1 MPKLLSPEE
10 FVLLKQCDAETEL
23 EENEVVGSLITR
35 GLIRKSDVGDK
46 LSDWQKYRI
55 CDNPV
60 FPYIT
65 LEITEKC
72 NFNCLHCFA
81 AADNNALNAE
91 MSYEN
96 ILLILD
102 QAVECG
108 IQAVKI
114 TGGEPMLHPDF
125 VRIMDAIYARGMWV
139 FQINTNGYFLRQ
151 KIIDHL
157 KQYPVWPLIKISY
170 DGIGCHDTM
179 RGVKGIEQHTL
190 DAIKRSVDSGFRTMV
205 TITVNRKNI
214 DVVTP
219 TLEMLEKLGVNSVW
233 IVRTIEAP
241 RWEGN
246 ADDETLN
253 WTEYYSESLK
263 IIEQYVKTEH
273 DMELF
278 FWSFVELN
286 AKEKKYS
293 FHHVKSNPEKFKP
306 GIPLCRGCYGD
317 VAVSASGTLYPCLQ
331 MSGYFKAHGMVM
343 ENALEKPLAELLKD
357 SEYVKIARMRVDEK
371 TECKDC
377 KFFRTCAGGACM
389 CTAYLTDGNFAGKN
403 EPACIFFNDEWNM
416 KLNQV
421 LKGWKYSD

>member
-1 MPKLLSPEE
+1 MPELLSPEE

-23 EENEVVGSLITR
+23 EENEVVGSLVTR

-125 VRIMDAIYARGMWV
+125 IRIMDAIYARGMWV

-179 RGVKGIEQHTL
+179 RVSSSAFPSH
-190 DAIKRSVDSGFRTMV
+190 
-205 TITVNRKNI
+205 
-214 DVVTP
+214 
-219 TLEMLEKLGVNSVW
+219 LGASM
-233 IVRTIEAP
+233 VRTIH
-241 RWEGN
+241 
-246 ADDETLN
+246 TLL
-253 WTEYYSESLK
+253 TPIFSS
-263 IIEQYVKTEH
+263 ISSVGVTTSI
-273 DMELF
+273 F
-278 FWSFVELN
+278 FLLTVI
-286 AKEKKYS
+286 
-293 FHHVKSNPEKFKP
+293 VTIVRNPESTDLFIASRVCCSMP
-306 GIPLCRGCYGD
+306 FTPLI
-317 VAVSASGTLYPCLQ
+317 VS
-331 MSGYFKAHGMVM
+331 
-343 ENALEKPLAELLKD
+343 
-357 SEYVKIARMRVDEK
+357 
-371 TECKDC
+371 
-377 KFFRTCAGGACM
+377 
-389 CTAYLTDGNFAGKN
+389 
-403 EPACIFFNDEWNM
+403 
-416 KLNQV
+416 
-421 LKGWKYSD
+421 